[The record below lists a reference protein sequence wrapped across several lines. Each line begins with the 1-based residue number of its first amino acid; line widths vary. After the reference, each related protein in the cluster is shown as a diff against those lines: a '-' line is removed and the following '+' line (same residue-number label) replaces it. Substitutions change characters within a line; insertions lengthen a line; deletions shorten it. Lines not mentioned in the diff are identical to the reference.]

1 MKTSLKLLIVFV
13 EYAESNAILLIQA
26 VNVVDDTRNNK
37 PWSNIMQILGDLSN
51 QDDLELILYSM
62 ILINT
67 VLNSIPDQ
75 DTFYDVSDFFEEQN
89 MQNIIKHYQKN
100 QIKDEHGL
108 AKQIVQQMDLYEASL
123 AQEDGEDANN
133 DDLNSSFSSN
143 STSSSTNNKNSRD
156 SLATNL
162 RYCNIIHYFF
172 FRNLFFLY
180 FV

>member
-75 DTFYDVSDFFEEQN
+75 DTFYDVSDYFEEQN

-133 DDLNSSFSSN
+133 DELNSSFSSN
-143 STSSSTNNKNSRD
+143 STSSSTNNKSSRD

-162 RYCNIIHYFF
+162 RYCLSTH
-172 FRNLFFLY
+172 
-180 FV
+180 